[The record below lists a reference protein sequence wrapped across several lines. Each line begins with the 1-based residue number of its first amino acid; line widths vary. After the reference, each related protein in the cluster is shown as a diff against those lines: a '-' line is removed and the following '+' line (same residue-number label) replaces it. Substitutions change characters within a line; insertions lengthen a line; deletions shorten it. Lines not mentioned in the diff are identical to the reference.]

1 MKEITIA
8 NPTLIKNENFE
19 TIIITVI
26 FPYQEKI
33 EELAKQALLPA
44 MLMYMNEEY
53 PTEEEFQKALKENY
67 IVDYLAKQITVGTT
81 NYFAF
86 YLVIPDKLTLK
97 KDYVEKQIS
106 FLEKCLYHP
115 KLINEEFDNFELER
129 EKENLLI
136 KLKNTDKS
144 FHAYQIKKLHKL
156 VDNEGIF
163 SRSLYDHQELIEK
176 LTSKELYKFYQEKI
190 KNNHPLI
197 FILGNIEKQTILPII
212 KKYFPTLKEQETLKT
227 NYRHYL
233 KPFRITPQ
241 EITEEKHF
249 KDSSLSLVYKVE
261 NMKEEDT
268 ILLGLLKN
276 ILTSQS
282 TRLLNKKLR
291 DEYNLVYSSSAT
303 FYPNFGI
310 FEITAYIN
318 ALNKDLALEKIL
330 EVMNDIKQEKELR
343 PLIEKIIRRRKTILI
358 RSLDNK
364 YSILTNEIYKK
375 LDIAYTDKE
384 SYDLLTKVT
393 EEDLLEFLSRLKL
406 DTIYFLK
413 EMQDEQNRK
422 NNIN

>member
-1 MKEITIA
+1 MKEITIT

-67 IVDYLAKQITVGTT
+67 IVDYFAKQITVGTT

-115 KLINEEFDNFELER
+115 KLINEEFNNFELER

-144 FHAYQIKKLHKL
+144 FHAYQTKRLHKL

-163 SRSLYDHQELIEK
+163 SRSLYDHQDLIEK
-176 LTSKELYKFYQEKI
+176 LTSKELYKFYQKNI

-233 KPFRITPQ
+233 KPFRTTPQ

-268 ILLGLLKN
+268 ILLGLLKKL
-276 ILTSQS
+276 LTSQS

-291 DEYNLVYSSSAT
+291 DEYNLVYSSNVT

-318 ALNKDLALEKIL
+318 PLNKDLALKKIL
-330 EVMNDIKQEKELR
+330 EVMNDIKQRKDLNL
-343 PLIEKIIRRRKTILI
+343 LIEKIIRRRKTILI
-358 RSLDNK
+358 RNLDNK
-364 YSILTNEIYKK
+364 YSILTKAIYKK
-375 LDIAYTDKE
+375 LNIAYTDKE
-384 SYDLLTKVT
+384 SYDRLTKVT
-393 EEDLLEFLSRLKL
+393 EEDLLECLSRLKL

-413 EMQDEQNRK
+413 EMQDE
-422 NNIN
+422 

>member
-1 MKEITIA
+1 MKEITIT

-19 TIIITVI
+19 TIIISVI

-67 IVDYLAKQITVGTT
+67 IVDYFAKQITVGTS
-81 NYFAF
+81 NSFAF

-97 KDYVEKQIS
+97 KDYIEKQIS

-115 KLINEEFDNFELER
+115 KLINEEFDNFELDR

-144 FHAYQIKKLHKL
+144 FHAYQTKKLHKL

-163 SRSLYDHQELIEK
+163 SRSLYDHQDLIEK

-241 EITEEKHF
+241 EITEEKKF

-261 NMKEEDT
+261 NMKKEDT

-282 TRLLNKKLR
+282 TRLLSKKLR
-291 DEYNLVYSSSAT
+291 DEYNLVYSSYTT

-318 ALNKDLALEKIL
+318 PLNKDLALEKIL

-413 EMQDEQNRK
+413 EMQDE
-422 NNIN
+422 

>member
-67 IVDYLAKQITVGTT
+67 IVDYFAKQITVGTS
-81 NYFAF
+81 NSFAF

-97 KDYVEKQIS
+97 KDYIEKQIS

-115 KLINEEFDNFELER
+115 KLINEEFDNFELDR

-144 FHAYQIKKLHKL
+144 FHAYQTKKLHKL

-241 EITEEKHF
+241 EITEEKKF

-261 NMKEEDT
+261 NMKKEDT

-282 TRLLNKKLR
+282 TRLLSKKLR
-291 DEYNLVYSSSAT
+291 DEYNLVYSSYAT

-310 FEITAYIN
+310 IEITAYIN
-318 ALNKDLALEKIL
+318 PLNKDLALEKIL

-413 EMQDEQNRK
+413 EMQDE
-422 NNIN
+422 

>member
-1 MKEITIA
+1 MKEITIT

>member
-1 MKEITIA
+1 MKEITIT

-67 IVDYLAKQITVGTT
+67 IVDYFAKQITVGTT
-81 NYFAF
+81 NSFAF

-115 KLINEEFDNFELER
+115 KLINKEFDNFELER

-144 FHAYQIKKLHKL
+144 FHAYQTKKLHKL

-163 SRSLYDHQELIEK
+163 SRSLYDHQDLIEK

-241 EITEEKHF
+241 EIIEEKQF

-261 NMKEEDT
+261 NMKKEDT

-282 TRLLNKKLR
+282 TRLLSKKLR

-318 ALNKDLALEKIL
+318 PLNKDFALEKIL
-330 EVMNDIKQEKELR
+330 EVMNAIKQRKDLK

-413 EMQDEQNRK
+413 EMQDE
-422 NNIN
+422 

>member
-8 NPTLIKNENFE
+8 NPTLIKNKNFE

-67 IVDYLAKQITVGTT
+67 IVDYFAKQITVGTS
-81 NYFAF
+81 NSFAF

-97 KDYVEKQIS
+97 KDYIEKQIS

-115 KLINEEFDNFELER
+115 KLINKEFDNFELDR

-144 FHAYQIKKLHKL
+144 FHAYQTKKLHKL

-163 SRSLYDHQELIEK
+163 SRSLYDHQDLIEK

-241 EITEEKHF
+241 EITEEKKF

-282 TRLLNKKLR
+282 TRLLSKKLR

-318 ALNKDLALEKIL
+318 PLNKDLALEKIL

-343 PLIEKIIRRRKTILI
+343 PLIEKIIRRRKTSLI

-413 EMQDEQNRK
+413 EMQDE
-422 NNIN
+422 

>member
-67 IVDYLAKQITVGTT
+67 IVDYFAKQITVGTS
-81 NYFAF
+81 NSFAF

-97 KDYVEKQIS
+97 KDYIEKQIS

-115 KLINEEFDNFELER
+115 KLINEEFDNFELDR

-144 FHAYQIKKLHKL
+144 FHAYQTKKLHKL

-163 SRSLYDHQELIEK
+163 SRSLYNHQDLIEK

-241 EITEEKHF
+241 EITEEKKF

-282 TRLLNKKLR
+282 TRLLSKKLR
-291 DEYNLVYSSSAT
+291 DEYNLVYSSYAT

-318 ALNKDLALEKIL
+318 PLNKDLALEKIL

-413 EMQDEQNRK
+413 EMQDE
-422 NNIN
+422 

>member
-1 MKEITIA
+1 MKEITIT

-67 IVDYLAKQITVGTT
+67 IVDYFAKQITVGTT
-81 NYFAF
+81 NFFAF

-97 KDYVEKQIS
+97 KDYIEKQIS

-115 KLINEEFDNFELER
+115 KLINEEFDNFELDR

-144 FHAYQIKKLHKL
+144 FHAYQTKKLHKL

-241 EITEEKHF
+241 EITEEKKF

-282 TRLLNKKLR
+282 TRLLSKKLR
-291 DEYNLVYSSSAT
+291 DEYNLVYSSYAT

-318 ALNKDLALEKIL
+318 PLNKDLALEKIL

-413 EMQDEQNRK
+413 EMQDE
-422 NNIN
+422 

>member
-1 MKEITIA
+1 MKEITIT

-67 IVDYLAKQITVGTT
+67 IVDYFAKQITVGTS
-81 NYFAF
+81 NSFAF

-97 KDYVEKQIS
+97 KDYIEKQIS

-115 KLINEEFDNFELER
+115 KLINEEFDNFELDR

-144 FHAYQIKKLHKL
+144 FHAYQTKKLHKL

-163 SRSLYDHQELIEK
+163 SRSLYDHQDLIEK

-241 EITEEKHF
+241 EITEEKKF

-282 TRLLNKKLR
+282 TRLLSKKLR
-291 DEYNLVYSSSAT
+291 DEYNLVYSSYAT

-413 EMQDEQNRK
+413 EMQDE
-422 NNIN
+422 

>member
-1 MKEITIA
+1 MKEITIT

-19 TIIITVI
+19 TIIISVI

-67 IVDYLAKQITVGTT
+67 IVDYFAKQITVGTS
-81 NYFAF
+81 NSFAF

-115 KLINEEFDNFELER
+115 KLINKEFDNFELER

-144 FHAYQIKKLHKL
+144 FHAYQTKRLHKL

-163 SRSLYDHQELIEK
+163 SRSLYDHQDLIEK

-197 FILGNIEKQTILPII
+197 FILGNIEKDTILPII
-212 KKYFPTLKEQETLKT
+212 KKYFPTLKEKETLKT

-233 KPFRITPQ
+233 NPFRITPQ
-241 EITEEKHF
+241 EIIEEKQF

-261 NMKEEDT
+261 NMKKEDT

-310 FEITAYIN
+310 FEITAYVN
-318 ALNKDLALEKIL
+318 PKNKDLALEKIL
-330 EVMNDIKQEKELR
+330 EVMNDIKQGKEIKS
-343 PLIEKIIRRRKTILI
+343 LIEKITRRRKTILI

-413 EMQDEQNRK
+413 EMQDE
-422 NNIN
+422 

>member
-1 MKEITIA
+1 MKEITIT

-67 IVDYLAKQITVGTT
+67 IVDYFAKQITVGTS
-81 NYFAF
+81 NSFAF

-97 KDYVEKQIS
+97 KDYIEKQIS

-115 KLINEEFDNFELER
+115 KLINEEFDNFELDR

-144 FHAYQIKKLHKL
+144 FHAYQTKKLHKL

-241 EITEEKHF
+241 EITEEKKF

-261 NMKEEDT
+261 NMKKEDT

-282 TRLLNKKLR
+282 TRLLSKKLR
-291 DEYNLVYSSSAT
+291 DEYNLVYSSYAT

-318 ALNKDLALEKIL
+318 PLNKDLALEKIL

-413 EMQDEQNRK
+413 EMQDE
-422 NNIN
+422 

>member
-1 MKEITIA
+1 MKEITIT

-67 IVDYLAKQITVGTT
+67 IVDYFAKQITVGTT

-106 FLEKCLYHP
+106 ILEKCLYHP
-115 KLINEEFDNFELER
+115 KLINKEFDNFELER

-136 KLKNTDKS
+136 KLKNIDKS
-144 FHAYQIKKLHKL
+144 FHAYQTKRLHKL

-163 SRSLYDHQELIEK
+163 SRSLYDHQDLIEK
-176 LTSKELYKFYQEKI
+176 LTSKELYKFYQKNI

-233 KPFRITPQ
+233 KPFRTTPQ

-268 ILLGLLKN
+268 ILLGLLKKL
-276 ILTSQS
+276 LTSQS

-291 DEYNLVYSSSAT
+291 DEYNLVYSSNVT

-318 ALNKDLALEKIL
+318 PLNKDLALKKIL
-330 EVMNDIKQEKELR
+330 EVMNDIKQRKDLNL
-343 PLIEKIIRRRKTILI
+343 LIEKIIRRRKTILI
-358 RSLDNK
+358 RNLDNK
-364 YSILTNEIYKK
+364 YSILTKAIYKK
-375 LDIAYTDKE
+375 LNIAYTDKE
-384 SYDLLTKVT
+384 SYDRLTKVT
-393 EEDLLEFLSRLKL
+393 EEDLLECLSRLKL

-413 EMQDEQNRK
+413 EMQDE
-422 NNIN
+422 

>member
-26 FPYQEKI
+26 FPYHEKI

-67 IVDYLAKQITVGTT
+67 IVDYFAKQITVGTT
-81 NYFAF
+81 NFFAF
-86 YLVIPDKLTLK
+86 YLIIPDKLTLK
-97 KDYVEKQIS
+97 KDYIEKQIS

-115 KLINEEFDNFELER
+115 KLINEEFDNFELDR

-144 FHAYQIKKLHKL
+144 FHAYQTKKLHKL

-163 SRSLYDHQELIEK
+163 SRSLYDHQDLIEK

-241 EITEEKHF
+241 EITEEKNF

-318 ALNKDLALEKIL
+318 PLNKDLALEKIL

-384 SYDLLTKVT
+384 CYDLLTKVT

>member
-1 MKEITIA
+1 MKEITIT

-33 EELAKQALLPA
+33 EKLAKQALLPA

-53 PTEEEFQKALKENY
+53 PTEEKFQKALKENY
-67 IVDYLAKQITVGTT
+67 IVDYFAKQITVGTT

-106 FLEKCLYHP
+106 ILEKCLYHP
-115 KLINEEFDNFELER
+115 KLINKEFDNFELER

-136 KLKNTDKS
+136 KLKNIDKS
-144 FHAYQIKKLHKL
+144 FHAYQTKRLHKL

-163 SRSLYDHQELIEK
+163 SRSLYDHQDLIEK

-197 FILGNIEKQTILPII
+197 FILGNIEKDTILPII

-233 KPFRITPQ
+233 NPFRITPQ
-241 EITEEKHF
+241 EITEEKKF

-318 ALNKDLALEKIL
+318 PKNKDLALEKIL
-330 EVMNDIKQEKELR
+330 EVMNDIKQEKEIKS
-343 PLIEKIIRRRKTILI
+343 LIEKITRRRKTILI

-413 EMQDEQNRK
+413 EMQDE
-422 NNIN
+422 

>member
-67 IVDYLAKQITVGTT
+67 IVDYFAKQITVGTS
-81 NYFAF
+81 NSFAF

-97 KDYVEKQIS
+97 KDYIEKQIA

-115 KLINEEFDNFELER
+115 KLINEEFDNFELDR

-144 FHAYQIKKLHKL
+144 FHAYQTKKLHKL

-163 SRSLYDHQELIEK
+163 SRSLYDHQDLIEK

-241 EITEEKHF
+241 EITEEKKF

-282 TRLLNKKLR
+282 TRLLSKKLR
-291 DEYNLVYSSSAT
+291 DEYNLVYSSYAT

-318 ALNKDLALEKIL
+318 PLNKDLALEKIL

-413 EMQDEQNRK
+413 EMQDE
-422 NNIN
+422 

>member
-1 MKEITIA
+1 MKEITIT
-8 NPTLIKNENFE
+8 NPTLIKNKNFE

-67 IVDYLAKQITVGTT
+67 IVDYFAKQITVGTS
-81 NYFAF
+81 NSFAF

-97 KDYVEKQIS
+97 KDYIEKQIS

-115 KLINEEFDNFELER
+115 KLINEEFDNFELDR

-144 FHAYQIKKLHKL
+144 FHAYQTKKLHKL

-163 SRSLYDHQELIEK
+163 SRSLYDHQGLIEK

-241 EITEEKHF
+241 EITEEKKF

-282 TRLLNKKLR
+282 TRLLSKKLR
-291 DEYNLVYSSSAT
+291 DEYNLVYSSYAT

-413 EMQDEQNRK
+413 EMQDE
-422 NNIN
+422 

>member
-1 MKEITIA
+1 MKEITIT

-67 IVDYLAKQITVGTT
+67 IVDYFAKQITVGTS
-81 NYFAF
+81 NSFAF

-97 KDYVEKQIS
+97 KDYIEKQIS

-115 KLINEEFDNFELER
+115 KLINEEFDNFELDR

-144 FHAYQIKKLHKL
+144 FHAYQTKKLHKL

-163 SRSLYDHQELIEK
+163 SRSLYDHQDLIEK

-241 EITEEKHF
+241 EITEEKKF

-261 NMKEEDT
+261 NMKKEDT

-282 TRLLNKKLR
+282 TRLLSKKLR
-291 DEYNLVYSSSAT
+291 DEYNLVYSSYAT

-318 ALNKDLALEKIL
+318 PLNKDLALEKIL

-413 EMQDEQNRK
+413 EMQDE
-422 NNIN
+422 

>member
-1 MKEITIA
+1 MKEITIT

-67 IVDYLAKQITVGTT
+67 IVDYFAKQITVGTS
-81 NYFAF
+81 NSFAF

-97 KDYVEKQIS
+97 KDYIEKQIS

-115 KLINEEFDNFELER
+115 KLINKEFDNFELDR

-144 FHAYQIKKLHKL
+144 FHAYQTKKLHKL

-163 SRSLYDHQELIEK
+163 SRSLYDHQDLIEK

-241 EITEEKHF
+241 EITEEKKF

-282 TRLLNKKLR
+282 TRLLSKKLR

-318 ALNKDLALEKIL
+318 PLNKDLALEKIL
-330 EVMNDIKQEKELR
+330 EVMNGIKQEKELR
-343 PLIEKIIRRRKTILI
+343 PLIEKIIRRRKTSLI

-413 EMQDEQNRK
+413 EMQDE
-422 NNIN
+422 

>member
-1 MKEITIA
+1 MKEITIT

-67 IVDYLAKQITVGTT
+67 IVDYFAKQITVGTS
-81 NYFAF
+81 NSFAF

-97 KDYVEKQIS
+97 KDYIEKQIS

-115 KLINEEFDNFELER
+115 KLINEEFDNFELDR

-144 FHAYQIKKLHKL
+144 FHAYQTKKLHKL

-163 SRSLYDHQELIEK
+163 SRSLYDHQDLIEK

-241 EITEEKHF
+241 EITEEKKF
-249 KDSSLSLVYKVE
+249 KDSSLSLVYKVK

-282 TRLLNKKLR
+282 TRLLSKKLR
-291 DEYNLVYSSSAT
+291 DEYNLVYSSYAT

-413 EMQDEQNRK
+413 EMQDE
-422 NNIN
+422 

>member
-67 IVDYLAKQITVGTT
+67 IVDYFAKQITVGTS
-81 NYFAF
+81 NSFAF

-97 KDYVEKQIS
+97 KDYIEKQIS

-115 KLINEEFDNFELER
+115 KLINEEFDNFELDR

-144 FHAYQIKKLHKL
+144 FHAYQTKKLHKL

-163 SRSLYDHQELIEK
+163 SRSLYDHQDLIEK

-241 EITEEKHF
+241 EITEEKKF

-282 TRLLNKKLR
+282 TRLLSKKLR
-291 DEYNLVYSSSAT
+291 DEYNLVYSSYAT

-413 EMQDEQNRK
+413 EMQDE
-422 NNIN
+422 

>member
-67 IVDYLAKQITVGTT
+67 IVDYFAKQITVGTS
-81 NYFAF
+81 NSFAF

-97 KDYVEKQIS
+97 KDYIEKQIS

-115 KLINEEFDNFELER
+115 KLTNEEFDNFELDR

-144 FHAYQIKKLHKL
+144 FHAYQTKKLHKL

-163 SRSLYDHQELIEK
+163 SRSLYDHQDLIEK

-241 EITEEKHF
+241 EITEEKKF

-282 TRLLNKKLR
+282 TRLLSKKLR
-291 DEYNLVYSSSAT
+291 DEYNLVYSSYAT

-413 EMQDEQNRK
+413 EMQDE
-422 NNIN
+422 

>member
-1 MKEITIA
+1 MKEITIT

-19 TIIITVI
+19 TIIISVI

-67 IVDYLAKQITVGTT
+67 IVDYFAKQITVGTT
-81 NYFAF
+81 NSFAF

-144 FHAYQIKKLHKL
+144 FHAYQTKRLHKL

-163 SRSLYDHQELIEK
+163 SRSLYDHQDLIEK
-176 LTSKELYKFYQEKI
+176 LTSKELYKFYQKNI

-233 KPFRITPQ
+233 KPFRTTPQ

-268 ILLGLLKN
+268 ILLGLLKKL
-276 ILTSQS
+276 LTSQS

-291 DEYNLVYSSSAT
+291 DEYNLVYSSNVT

-318 ALNKDLALEKIL
+318 PLNKDLALKKIL
-330 EVMNDIKQEKELR
+330 EVMNDIKQRKDLNL
-343 PLIEKIIRRRKTILI
+343 LIEKIIRRRKTILI
-358 RSLDNK
+358 RNLDNK
-364 YSILTNEIYKK
+364 YSILTKAIYKK
-375 LDIAYTDKE
+375 LNIAYTDKE
-384 SYDLLTKVT
+384 SYDRLTKVT
-393 EEDLLEFLSRLKL
+393 EEDLLECLSRLKL

-413 EMQDEQNRK
+413 EMQDE
-422 NNIN
+422 

>member
-1 MKEITIA
+1 MKEITIT

-67 IVDYLAKQITVGTT
+67 IVDYFAKQITVGTT

-144 FHAYQIKKLHKL
+144 FHAYQTKRLHKL

-163 SRSLYDHQELIEK
+163 SRSLYDHQDLIEK
-176 LTSKELYKFYQEKI
+176 LTSKELYKFYQKNI

-233 KPFRITPQ
+233 KPFRTTPQ

-268 ILLGLLKN
+268 ILLGLLKKL
-276 ILTSQS
+276 LTSQS

-291 DEYNLVYSSSAT
+291 DEYNLVYSSNVT

-310 FEITAYIN
+310 LEITAYIN
-318 ALNKDLALEKIL
+318 PLNKDLALEKIL
-330 EVMNDIKQEKELR
+330 EVMNDIKQRKDLNL
-343 PLIEKIIRRRKTILI
+343 LIEKIIRRRKTILI
-358 RSLDNK
+358 RNLDNK
-364 YSILTNEIYKK
+364 YSILTKAIYKK
-375 LDIAYTDKE
+375 LNIAYTDKE
-384 SYDLLTKVT
+384 SYDRLTKVT
-393 EEDLLEFLSRLKL
+393 EEDLLECLSRLKL

-413 EMQDEQNRK
+413 EMQDE
-422 NNIN
+422 

>member
-1 MKEITIA
+1 MKEITIT

-19 TIIITVI
+19 TIIISVI

-67 IVDYLAKQITVGTT
+67 IVDYFAKQITVGTS
-81 NYFAF
+81 NSFAF

-97 KDYVEKQIS
+97 KDYIEKQIS

-115 KLINEEFDNFELER
+115 KLINEEFDNFELDR

-144 FHAYQIKKLHKL
+144 FHAYQTKKLHKL

-241 EITEEKHF
+241 EITEEKKF

-261 NMKEEDT
+261 NMKKEDT

-282 TRLLNKKLR
+282 TRLLSKKLR
-291 DEYNLVYSSSAT
+291 DEYNLVYSSYTT

-318 ALNKDLALEKIL
+318 PLNKDLALEKIL

-413 EMQDEQNRK
+413 EMQDE
-422 NNIN
+422 

>member
-1 MKEITIA
+1 MKEITIT

-53 PTEEEFQKALKENY
+53 PTEEKFQKALKENY
-67 IVDYLAKQITVGTT
+67 IVDYFAKQITVGTT
-81 NYFAF
+81 NFFAF

-97 KDYVEKQIS
+97 KDYIEKQIS

-115 KLINEEFDNFELER
+115 KLINEEFDNFELDR

-144 FHAYQIKKLHKL
+144 FHAYQTKRLHKL
-156 VDNEGIF
+156 ADNEGIF
-163 SRSLYDHQELIEK
+163 SRSLYNHQDLIEK

-282 TRLLNKKLR
+282 TRLLSKKLR

-318 ALNKDLALEKIL
+318 PLNKDLALEKIL

-393 EEDLLEFLSRLKL
+393 EENLLEFLSRLKL

-413 EMQDEQNRK
+413 EMQDE
-422 NNIN
+422 

>member
-81 NYFAF
+81 NFFAF

-97 KDYVEKQIS
+97 KDYIEKQIS

-115 KLINEEFDNFELER
+115 KLINEEFDNFELDR

-144 FHAYQIKKLHKL
+144 FHAYQTKRLHKL

-318 ALNKDLALEKIL
+318 PKNKDLALEKIL
-330 EVMNDIKQEKELR
+330 EVMNNIKQEKELR

-384 SYDLLTKVT
+384 SCDLLTKVT

>member
-1 MKEITIA
+1 MKEITIT

-19 TIIITVI
+19 TIIISVI

-67 IVDYLAKQITVGTT
+67 IVDYFAKQITVGTT
-81 NYFAF
+81 NSFAF

-144 FHAYQIKKLHKL
+144 FHAYQTKRLHKL

-163 SRSLYDHQELIEK
+163 SRSLYDHQDLIEK

-197 FILGNIEKQTILPII
+197 FILGNIEKDTILPII

-233 KPFRITPQ
+233 NPFRITPQ
-241 EITEEKHF
+241 EIIEEKQF

-261 NMKEEDT
+261 NMKKEDT

-310 FEITAYIN
+310 FEITAYVN
-318 ALNKDLALEKIL
+318 PKNKDLALEKIL
-330 EVMNDIKQEKELR
+330 EVMNDIKQGKEIKS
-343 PLIEKIIRRRKTILI
+343 LIEKITRRRKTILI

-413 EMQDEQNRK
+413 EMQDE
-422 NNIN
+422 

>member
-1 MKEITIA
+1 MKEITIT

-67 IVDYLAKQITVGTT
+67 IVDYFAKQITVGTT
-81 NYFAF
+81 NFFAF

-97 KDYVEKQIS
+97 KDYIEKQIS

-115 KLINEEFDNFELER
+115 KLINEEFDNFELDR

-144 FHAYQIKKLHKL
+144 FHAYQTKKLHKL

-241 EITEEKHF
+241 EITEEKKF

-282 TRLLNKKLR
+282 TRLLSKKLR
-291 DEYNLVYSSSAT
+291 DEYNLVYSSYAT

-413 EMQDEQNRK
+413 EMQDE
-422 NNIN
+422 

>member
-1 MKEITIA
+1 MKEITIT

-67 IVDYLAKQITVGTT
+67 IVDYFAKQITVGTS
-81 NYFAF
+81 NSFAF

-106 FLEKCLYHP
+106 ILEKCLYHP
-115 KLINEEFDNFELER
+115 KLINKEFDNFELER

-136 KLKNTDKS
+136 KLKNIDKS
-144 FHAYQIKKLHKL
+144 FHAYQTKRLHKL

-163 SRSLYDHQELIEK
+163 SRSLYDHQDLIEK

-197 FILGNIEKQTILPII
+197 FILGNIEKDTILPII

-241 EITEEKHF
+241 EITEEKKF

-261 NMKEEDT
+261 NMKKEDT

-413 EMQDEQNRK
+413 EMQDE
-422 NNIN
+422 

>member
-1 MKEITIA
+1 MKEITIT

-53 PTEEEFQKALKENY
+53 PTEEEFQKTLKENY
-67 IVDYLAKQITVGTT
+67 IVDYFAKQITVGTS
-81 NYFAF
+81 NSFAF

-97 KDYVEKQIS
+97 KDYIEKQIS

-115 KLINEEFDNFELER
+115 KLINEEFDNFELDR

-144 FHAYQIKKLHKL
+144 FHAYQTKKLHKL

-241 EITEEKHF
+241 EITEEKKF

-261 NMKEEDT
+261 NMKKEDT

-282 TRLLNKKLR
+282 TRLLSKKLR
-291 DEYNLVYSSSAT
+291 DEYNLVYSSYTT

-318 ALNKDLALEKIL
+318 PLNKDLALEKIL

-393 EEDLLEFLSRLKL
+393 EENLLEFLSRLKL

-413 EMQDEQNRK
+413 EMQDE
-422 NNIN
+422 

>member
-67 IVDYLAKQITVGTT
+67 IVDYFAKQITVGTS
-81 NYFAF
+81 NSFAF

-97 KDYVEKQIS
+97 KDYIEKQIS

-115 KLINEEFDNFELER
+115 KLINEEFDNFELDR

-144 FHAYQIKKLHKL
+144 FHAYQTKKLHKL

-163 SRSLYDHQELIEK
+163 SRSLYDHQDLIEK

-241 EITEEKHF
+241 EIT
-249 KDSSLSLVYKVE
+249 
-261 NMKEEDT
+261 
-268 ILLGLLKN
+268 
-276 ILTSQS
+276 
-282 TRLLNKKLR
+282 
-291 DEYNLVYSSSAT
+291 
-303 FYPNFGI
+303 
-310 FEITAYIN
+310 
-318 ALNKDLALEKIL
+318 
-330 EVMNDIKQEKELR
+330 
-343 PLIEKIIRRRKTILI
+343 
-358 RSLDNK
+358 
-364 YSILTNEIYKK
+364 
-375 LDIAYTDKE
+375 
-384 SYDLLTKVT
+384 
-393 EEDLLEFLSRLKL
+393 
-406 DTIYFLK
+406 
-413 EMQDEQNRK
+413 
-422 NNIN
+422 

>member
-1 MKEITIA
+1 MKEITIT

-67 IVDYLAKQITVGTT
+67 IVDYFAKQITVGTT

-144 FHAYQIKKLHKL
+144 FHAYQTKRLHKL

-163 SRSLYDHQELIEK
+163 SRSLYDHQDLIEK

-233 KPFRITPQ
+233 KPFRTTPQ

-268 ILLGLLKN
+268 ILLGLLKKL
-276 ILTSQS
+276 LTSQS

-291 DEYNLVYSSSAT
+291 DEYNLVYSSNVT

-318 ALNKDLALEKIL
+318 PLNKDLALEKIL
-330 EVMNDIKQEKELR
+330 EVMNDIKQRKDLNL
-343 PLIEKIIRRRKTILI
+343 LIEKIIRRRKTILI
-358 RSLDNK
+358 RNLDNK
-364 YSILTNEIYKK
+364 YSILTKAIYKK
-375 LDIAYTDKE
+375 LNIAYTDKE
-384 SYDLLTKVT
+384 SYDRLTKVT
-393 EEDLLEFLSRLKL
+393 EEDLLECLSRLKL

-413 EMQDEQNRK
+413 EMQDE
-422 NNIN
+422 

>member
-1 MKEITIA
+1 MKEITIT

-19 TIIITVI
+19 TIIISVI

-67 IVDYLAKQITVGTT
+67 IVDYFAKQITVGTS
-81 NYFAF
+81 NSFAF

-97 KDYVEKQIS
+97 KDYIEKQIS

-144 FHAYQIKKLHKL
+144 FHAYQTKRLHKL

-163 SRSLYDHQELIEK
+163 SRSLYDHQDLIEK
-176 LTSKELYKFYQEKI
+176 LTSKELYKFYQKNI

-233 KPFRITPQ
+233 KPFRTTPQ

-268 ILLGLLKN
+268 ILLGLLKKL
-276 ILTSQS
+276 LTSQS

-291 DEYNLVYSSSAT
+291 DEYNLVYSSNVT

-318 ALNKDLALEKIL
+318 PLNKDLALKKIL
-330 EVMNDIKQEKELR
+330 EVMNDIKQRKDLNL
-343 PLIEKIIRRRKTILI
+343 LIEKIIRRRKTILI
-358 RSLDNK
+358 RNLDNK
-364 YSILTNEIYKK
+364 YSILTKAIYKK
-375 LDIAYTDKE
+375 LNIAYTDKE
-384 SYDLLTKVT
+384 SYDRLTKVT
-393 EEDLLEFLSRLKL
+393 EEDLLECLSRLKL

-413 EMQDEQNRK
+413 EMQDE
-422 NNIN
+422 

>member
-53 PTEEEFQKALKENY
+53 PTEEEFQKTLKENY
-67 IVDYLAKQITVGTT
+67 IVDYFAKQITVGTS
-81 NYFAF
+81 NSFAF

-97 KDYVEKQIS
+97 KDYIEKQIS

-115 KLINEEFDNFELER
+115 KLINEEFDNFELDR

-144 FHAYQIKKLHKL
+144 FHAYQTKKLHKL

-163 SRSLYDHQELIEK
+163 SRSLYDHQDLIEK

-212 KKYFPTLKEQETLKT
+212 KKYFPALKEQETLKT

-241 EITEEKHF
+241 EITEEKKF

-261 NMKEEDT
+261 NMKKEDT

-282 TRLLNKKLR
+282 TRLLSKKLR
-291 DEYNLVYSSSAT
+291 DEYNLVYSSYAT

-413 EMQDEQNRK
+413 EMQDE
-422 NNIN
+422 

>member
-1 MKEITIA
+1 MKEITIT

-19 TIIITVI
+19 TIIISVI

-67 IVDYLAKQITVGTT
+67 IVDYFAKQITVGTT

-144 FHAYQIKKLHKL
+144 FHAYQTKRLHKL

-163 SRSLYDHQELIEK
+163 SRSLYDHQDLIEK
-176 LTSKELYKFYQEKI
+176 LTSKELYKFYQKNI

-233 KPFRITPQ
+233 KPFRTTPQ

-268 ILLGLLKN
+268 ILLGLLKKL
-276 ILTSQS
+276 LTSQS
-282 TRLLNKKLR
+282 TRLLSKKLR
-291 DEYNLVYSSSAT
+291 DEYNLVYSSNVT

-318 ALNKDLALEKIL
+318 PLNKDLALKKIL
-330 EVMNDIKQEKELR
+330 EVMNDIKQRKDLNL
-343 PLIEKIIRRRKTILI
+343 LIEKIIRRRKTILI
-358 RSLDNK
+358 RNLDNK
-364 YSILTNEIYKK
+364 YSILTKAIYKK
-375 LDIAYTDKE
+375 LNIAYTDKE
-384 SYDLLTKVT
+384 SYDRLTKVT
-393 EEDLLEFLSRLKL
+393 EEDLLECLSRLKL

-413 EMQDEQNRK
+413 EMQDE
-422 NNIN
+422 

>member
-1 MKEITIA
+1 MKEITIT

-19 TIIITVI
+19 TIIISVI

-67 IVDYLAKQITVGTT
+67 IVDYFAKQITVGTS
-81 NYFAF
+81 NSFAF

-115 KLINEEFDNFELER
+115 KLINKEFDNFELER

-144 FHAYQIKKLHKL
+144 FHAYQTKRLHKL

-163 SRSLYDHQELIEK
+163 SRSLYDHQDLIEK
-176 LTSKELYKFYQEKI
+176 LTSKELYKFYQKNI

-233 KPFRITPQ
+233 KPFRTTPQ

-268 ILLGLLKN
+268 ILLGLLKKL
-276 ILTSQS
+276 LTSQS

-291 DEYNLVYSSSAT
+291 DEYNLVYSSNVT

-318 ALNKDLALEKIL
+318 PLNKDLALEKIL

-413 EMQDEQNRK
+413 EMQDE
-422 NNIN
+422 

>member
-1 MKEITIA
+1 MKEITIT

-67 IVDYLAKQITVGTT
+67 IVDYFAKQITVGTT

-144 FHAYQIKKLHKL
+144 FHAYQTKRLHKL

-163 SRSLYDHQELIEK
+163 SRSLYDHQDLIEK
-176 LTSKELYKFYQEKI
+176 LTSKELYKFYQKNI

-233 KPFRITPQ
+233 KPFRTTPQ

-268 ILLGLLKN
+268 ILLGLLKKL
-276 ILTSQS
+276 LTSQS

-291 DEYNLVYSSSAT
+291 DEYNLVYSSNVT

-318 ALNKDLALEKIL
+318 PLNKDLALKKIL
-330 EVMNDIKQEKELR
+330 EVMNDIKQRKDLNL
-343 PLIEKIIRRRKTILI
+343 LIEKIIRRRKTILI
-358 RSLDNK
+358 RNLDNK
-364 YSILTNEIYKK
+364 YSILTKAIYKK
-375 LDIAYTDKE
+375 LNIAYTDKE
-384 SYDLLTKVT
+384 SYDRLTKVT

-413 EMQDEQNRK
+413 EMQDE
-422 NNIN
+422 